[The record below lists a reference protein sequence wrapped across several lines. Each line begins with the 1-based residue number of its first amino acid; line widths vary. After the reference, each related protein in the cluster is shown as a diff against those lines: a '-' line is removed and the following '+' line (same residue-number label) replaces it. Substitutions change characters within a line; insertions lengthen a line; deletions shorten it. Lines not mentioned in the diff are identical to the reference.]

1 MDTGNNYNH
10 EIIDATQNAVLDAAN
25 VVADVIEKTSIEIV
39 EHHGPFYMSA
49 EFWVAMSF
57 VLVVVVLLAPIG
69 KIARKMLK
77 KRSNLI
83 AKRIEDATNLK
94 MEAQKLLA
102 EYERKYR
109 NAKQE
114 AQEILSKAEKEV
126 NLLRKDSL
134 SKLENSMKIKEQE
147 AKLRIKAAQD
157 RAVDDV
163 ANIVINKTTNLIKK
177 VIVENID
184 DKTQNI
190 LIDDSIKKLINNK
203 F

>member
-1 MDTGNNYNH
+1 METGVSSNR

-25 VVADVIEKTSIEIV
+25 VVADVIEKTSLEV
-39 EHHGPFYMSA
+39 SGHHGPFYMSA

-57 VLVVVVLLAPIG
+57 VLVVVILAVPIG
-69 KIARKMLK
+69 KVARKMLK

-94 MEAQKLLA
+94 IEAQKLLA

-109 NAKQE
+109 RAKQE
-114 AQEILSKAEKEV
+114 AQEILSRAEKEV

-134 SKLENSMKIKEQE
+134 NKLEAAMKIKEQE
-147 AKLRIKAAQD
+147 AHLRIKSAQD
-157 RAVDDV
+157 KVVDDI
-163 ANIVINKTTNLIKK
+163 ANIVILKTTNLVKT
-177 VIVENID
+177 VIRDNID
-184 DKTQNI
+184 PKTQDI
-190 LIDDSIKKLINNK
+190 LIDNSIEKLTSTK